1 MQGNRHDFFPAALT
15 EISPAVLW
23 EHFRRWDI
31 NHRKLSGNPQAGIKH
46 MFNKWF
52 YRKRKKKK
60 RKEREGEEE
69 ERKRFAIVRS
79 WVRPCKWWLSVILCF
94 KKMKKNMFL
103 KLLRLLFPVN
113 RYSFIGLWVTLSTW
127 AFLQPVGPWQWLEGR
142 KSPLL
147 ASCAPNYLT
156 QLCLEM

>member
-15 EISPAVLW
+15 KISPTVLW

-31 NHRKLSGNPQAGIKH
+31 DHRKLSGNPQAGIKH

-52 YRKRKKKK
+52 YRKRKKKVK
-60 RKEREGEEE
+60 QRGGGGRKEKVCNCEIIR
-69 ERKRFAIVRS
+69 VQ
-79 WVRPCKWWLSVILCF
+79 PYKWWLSVIFCF

-103 KLLRLLFPVN
+103 KLLRLVFPVN
-113 RYSFIGLWVTLSTW
+113 RYSFIGLWVTFSTW

-142 KSPLL
+142 KSPLV

-156 QLCLEM
+156 QLCL